1 MKNGRPQ
8 REIKP
13 AIKAEVDAFII
24 QLMEKYPEIARSSL
38 KTYIKDEA
46 SAAMSEYEVFGKVLT
61 NRERWC

>member
-24 QLMEKYPEIARSSL
+24 QLMEKYPEIARTSL

-46 SAAMSEYEVFGKVLT
+46 SAAMGEYEVFGKVLT
-61 NRERWC
+61 NRERWG